1 MARVAAWFR
10 ACGCGESVE
19 GEVRAGLAAL
29 GVQFTPFQESATNS
43 PYGIICFNQIS
54 DELFAT
60 LDLAHRN
67 SRHILAVAI
76 SINEKALPVWDLL
89 HAGASDTLIWDKEG
103 VVARQI
109 SGKLKRWS
117 EIDNIVSEA
126 SSLGIFVGESPAWHL
141 LVRKVVEAA
150 HYSTAPILLTGES
163 GTGKELLAR
172 LVSTVTGAFGDGRE
186 PRREL
191 VTVDCGALVPELSGS
206 EFFGHERGA
215 FTGAHT
221 MREGAFALADG
232 ATLLLDEIG
241 DIPLSMQAQILR
253 SIQEQTYKRVGGN
266 VWQNANFRLVSATNR
281 DLEDLVSRRE
291 FRLDLY
297 YRIAGCVFC
306 TPPLRDR
313 REDIIPLASHFLSR
327 ILLKEA
333 PEFDAHLREYL
344 VNRSYPGNI
353 RELRQLIQRIA
364 IRYPGTGPITAGDLP
379 EEDRPASCGSA
390 RVWPDERF
398 ERSIAEAIMMGTNL
412 KEISQTTARTAIRI
426 AVDSENGNLQRA
438 AMRLGITDRALQ
450 MRRAADQLQRRRGA
464 TLRDV
469 GSTMP
474 SVAHHS
480 NLWDS
485 DSEVEFRE
493 AV

>member
-1 MARVAAWFR
+1 
-10 ACGCGESVE
+10 
-19 GEVRAGLAAL
+19 
-29 GVQFTPFQESATNS
+29 
-43 PYGIICFNQIS
+43 
-54 DELFAT
+54 LFSI
-60 LDLAHRN
+60 LDFAQRN
-67 SRHILAVAI
+67 SCRILAVAI
-76 SINEKALPVWDLL
+76 SMNEKALPVWDLL
-89 HAGASDTLIWDKEG
+89 YAGASDTLTWDKEG
-103 VVARQI
+103 TVAKQI

-117 EIDNIVSEA
+117 EIDDMVSEA
-126 SSLGIFVGESPAWHL
+126 SSQGFFVGESPAWRL

-150 HYSTAPILLTGES
+150 HYSTVPILLTGES
-163 GTGKELLAR
+163 GTGKELLAK
-172 LVSTVTGAFGDGRE
+172 LVSTVTGAFDDGRE

-191 VTVDCGALVPELSGS
+191 MTVDCGTLVPELSGS

-241 DIPLSMQAQILR
+241 DIPLPMQAQILR
-253 SIQEQTYKRVGGN
+253 SIQERTYKRVGGN
-266 VWQNANFRLVSATNR
+266 VWQKATFRLVSATNR
-281 DLEDLVSRRE
+281 DLEDLVSRGQ

-313 REDIIPLASHFLSR
+313 REDIIPLASHFLGR

-333 PEFDAHLREYL
+333 PEFDAYVSEYL
-344 VNRSYPGNI
+344 INRSYPGNV

-364 IRYPGTGPITAGDLP
+364 IRYQGTGPITAGDLP
-379 EEDRPASCGSA
+379 EEDRPAPGRSS
-390 RVWPDERF
+390 RVWPDIRF
-398 ERSIAEAIMMGTNL
+398 ERSIAEAITLGTSL

-426 AVDSENGNLQRA
+426 AVDSESGNLQRA

-450 MRRAADQLQRRRGA
+450 MRRAADQLERGPGA
-464 TLRDV
+464 PLRDV
-469 GSTMP
+469 GSAMP
-474 SVAHHS
+474 SVVHHR
-480 NLWDS
+480 NRLDN
-485 DSEVEFRE
+485 DNEVQLRE